1 MTEAKKISKPK
12 RTLVEIRAEK
22 HALVTAIQQKI
33 DKIDKWCATAK
44 IPKCVVNGSHQDVVE
59 FKDLLEKNQKI
70 PYPSESLKKSPAK
83 KIQAR
88 LDVINKIFTQF
99 EYYFGAE

>member
-1 MTEAKKISKPK
+1 MSEAKKSRKPK

-22 HALVTAIQQKI
+22 HALVTAIQERI
-33 DKIDKWCATAK
+33 DKIDDWLKAPK
-44 IPKCVVNGSHQDVVE
+44 IPKCVVNGSHQDAVE
-59 FKDLLEKNQKI
+59 FKDLLEKNQNI

-88 LDVINKIFTQF
+88 LDTINKIFMQF
-99 EYYFGAE
+99 EFYFGGN